1 MDEENLFDEDEALD
15 FIVYEE
21 LQKEE
26 NNPKSGGCL
35 STIILLVIPTFYF
48 TLAAYRIVT
57 T

>member
-15 FIVYEE
+15 FIIYEE

-26 NNPKSGGCL
+26 NSPKPSGCL
-35 STIILLVIPTFYF
+35 SIIILLAIPTAYF
-48 TLAAYRIVT
+48 TLMTYKLVT